1 MESDVCYV
9 SNTWVTFTTCPHV
22 TCCVFTEIS
31 QGGNLLPGDQTAHQ
45 QSRQVCVILMCGVWV
60 WRCDSRCPGV
70 ITCATGVTC
79 RLVLHVTEVST
90 LLSAH
95 SSCETCAPRVVVTPV
110 LHYVTSATL
119 CHVVTAGP
127 ARTVAGSCCS
137 CCASQ
142 WHLSESSTTRCS
154 ALSTDQNI
162 RKHGAAPTC
171 WRTRKCEDS
180 FQFSLSFPRMAVYN
194 ILNAQTFQNVSKI

>member
-1 MESDVCYV
+1 M
-9 SNTWVTFTTCPHV
+9 

-45 QSRQVCVILMCGVWV
+45 QSRQVRVILMCGVWV
-60 WRCDSRCPGV
+60 WPQVSWGDYMCEWCNMSS
-70 ITCATGVTC
+70 GVTC
-79 RLVLHVTEVST
+79 HRGQHTLSIFYYQHTLST
-90 LLSAH
+90 HLS
-95 SSCETCAPRVVVTPV
+95 CQTCAPRVVVTPV
-110 LHYVTSATL
+110 LHYVASVTL

-127 ARTVAGSCCS
+127 ARIVAGSCCS

-162 RKHGAAPTC
+162 RKREAAPTC

-180 FQFSLSFPRMAVYN
+180 FQFSLSFLEWLWIIY
-194 ILNAQTFQNVSKI
+194 